1 MKLLRLFVAGMLA
14 TNLAAEADVAPG
26 QASSNAS
33 YRSAPTS
40 HRKAEPVVTQMRN
53 LVFHI
58 GRGVELRV
66 DELVGHLVSTTGSPP
81 VFDDVRSYRI
91 DIESARVAM
100 TPQSLTNL
108 LNNHVFAAP
117 NAPIKKLTID
127 IEGDELVQ
135 TGVLKKKVDVPF
147 TMRAAIGATEDGRIR
162 IHPVS
167 LKAAGFLSKR
177 VLDFFGLRLDRLVK
191 VDRATGVAVDGEDLL
206 LDPERLLP
214 PPAIHGR
221 VTAAWI
227 ENGVVIEQFGSAQ
240 RKPPPEPD
248 GRFANYM
255 YYRGGTLRFGKLTM
269 VDADLLLVDTNQKDA
284 FDFSPAEYDKQL
296 IAGYSK
302 NTAAHGLIVY
312 MPDLRALRPGAPGD
326 KGAEREPSERQHH

>member
-1 MKLLRLFVAGMLA
+1 
-14 TNLAAEADVAPG
+14 
-26 QASSNAS
+26 
-33 YRSAPTS
+33 
-40 HRKAEPVVTQMRN
+40 MRN

-58 GRGVELRV
+58 GRDVELRV
-66 DELVGHLVSTTGSPP
+66 DNLAGQLVSTTGNPP

-91 DIESARVAM
+91 DIATARVAM

-117 NAPIKKLTID
+117 DAPIKNLRID
-127 IEGDELVQ
+127 IEGKELVQ
-135 TGVLKKKVDVPF
+135 RGVLRKRIDVPF
-147 TMRAAIGATEDGRIR
+147 TMRATIGATEDGRIR
-162 IHPVS
+162 LHPVS

-191 VDRATGVAVDGEDLL
+191 VDRSTGVAVDGGDLL

-214 PPAIHGR
+214 PPAIRGR

-227 ENGVVIEQFGSAQ
+227 ENGVVIEQFGGAQ
-240 RKPPPEPD
+240 RTVPPGPD
-248 GRFANYM
+248 RRFTNYM

-269 VDADLLLVDTNQKDA
+269 VDTDLLLVDADQQDA

-312 MPDLRALRPGAPGD
+312 VPDLRALRAGAPGNE
-326 KGAEREPSERQHH
+326 GADRQPSERQHH